1 MQVIKEKDN
10 LKQDINLYDAV
21 TDKIIQSDAF
31 LNKKPKV
38 VSLKKMF
45 EKLFEQ

>member
-21 TDKIIQSDAF
+21 TDKMIQSDAF

-38 VSLKKMF
+38 VSLRKIFK
-45 EKLFEQ
+45 KLFE